1 MQRVSEISALPR
13 IGKAA
18 GRVAAAVVF
27 SAVLCH
33 AGLADAGPH
42 GGGGGFHGGG
52 FGFYAPYGYGYPYG
66 YIPYYGDAGVCY
78 EERQRV
84 KTRYGWRLRRTSIC
98 E

>member
-1 MQRVSEISALPR
+1 MLRNAIIALLALGVVGAVSPTTASAR
-13 IGKAA
+13 
-18 GRVAAAVVF
+18 
-27 SAVLCH
+27 
-33 AGLADAGPH
+33 
-42 GGGGGFHGGG
+42 GGFHHGGFHGGG